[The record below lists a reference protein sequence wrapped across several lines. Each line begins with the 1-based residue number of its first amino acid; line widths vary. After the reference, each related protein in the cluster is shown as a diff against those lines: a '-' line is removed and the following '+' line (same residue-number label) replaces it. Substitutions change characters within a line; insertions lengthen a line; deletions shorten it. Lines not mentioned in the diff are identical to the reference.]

1 MGQKVNPHGLRVGVI
16 KDWDSRWYASEEKV
30 GDLIVEDQKIR
41 KFLKK
46 TLYGAGVPRIEI
58 ERSAD
63 VVTVFLHCARPGMVI
78 GQGGKQIEEYR
89 AALEKLIG
97 KKTRLNIVEVKNPDM
112 DAQLVAENI
121 AQQLEKRI
129 SHRRAMKNAMARA
142 MRAGAKGIK
151 TCCSG
156 RLGGREIAGVEH
168 YHEGTIPLQT
178 IRADI
183 EYGFAEAATT
193 FGRIGVK
200 VWIYKGEVL
209 SQTLRTTPRTMD
221 TSKPY
226 QERRERR
233 RRDDRR
239 GGGGFNRDRQGGGF
253 SRDRQGAP
261 GGGFNRDRQG
271 GAPGGGFNRGGQG
284 APGGGFNRDRQGG
297 APGGFNRG
305 GQGGGF
311 SRGGQGGGFSRDR
324 QGAPGGFNR
333 QAGLNRQVSAPR
345 PAPRPAEGAAP
356 AAPAKEEGG
365 AE

>member
-16 KDWDSRWYASEEKV
+16 KDWDSRWYASDEKV

-41 KFLKK
+41 KYLKK
-46 TLYGAGVPRIEI
+46 TLYGAGVPKIEI
-58 ERSAD
+58 ERSNE
-63 VVTVFLHCARPGMVI
+63 VVTIFLHCARPGMVI
-78 GQGGKQIEEYR
+78 GKGGEQIEQYR
-89 AALEKLIG
+89 LAVEKLIG
-97 KKTRLNIVEVKNPDM
+97 KKVRLNIVEVRNPDM
-112 DAQLVAENI
+112 NAQLVAENI

-129 SHRRAMKNAMARA
+129 SHRRAMKNSMARA

-151 TCCSG
+151 VCCSG

-233 RRDDRR
+233 PRRDGDRR
-239 GGGGFNRDRQGGGF
+239 GGFGGDRRNGGFNRDRQGG
-253 SRDRQGAP
+253 
-261 GGGFNRDRQG
+261 FNRQG
-271 GAPGGGFNRGGQG
+271 GAERRPQGGFRPNTNR
-284 APGGGFNRDRQGG
+284 P
-297 APGGFNRG
+297 
-305 GQGGGF
+305 
-311 SRGGQGGGFSRDR
+311 
-324 QGAPGGFNR
+324 
-333 QAGLNRQVSAPR
+333 
-345 PAPRPAEGAAP
+345 AAP
-356 AAPAKEEGG
+356 AAPAKEGG
-365 AE
+365 AN

>member
-16 KDWDSRWYASEEKV
+16 KDWDSRWYASDEKV

-46 TLYGAGVPRIEI
+46 TLYGAGVPKIEI
-58 ERSAD
+58 ERSAET
-63 VVTVFLHCARPGMVI
+63 VTIYLHCARPGVVI
-78 GQGGKQIEEYR
+78 GKGGEQVEQYR
-89 AALEKLIG
+89 LAVEKLIG
-97 KKTRLNIVEVKNPDM
+97 KKVKLNIVEVRNPDM
-112 DAQLVAENI
+112 NAQLVAENI

-151 TCCSG
+151 VNASG
-156 RLGGREIAGVEH
+156 RLGGREIAGSEH

-233 RRDDRR
+233 PRRDGERR
-239 GGGGFNRDRQGGGF
+239 GGNFNRDRQNGGN
-253 SRDRQGAP
+253 
-261 GGGFNRDRQG
+261 FNRDRQN
-271 GAPGGGFNRGGQG
+271 GGFNRGQG
-284 APGGGFNRDRQGG
+284 RPQGGFNRN
-297 APGGFNRG
+297 NR
-305 GQGGGF
+305 
-311 SRGGQGGGFSRDR
+311 
-324 QGAPGGFNR
+324 P
-333 QAGLNRQVSAPR
+333 
-345 PAPRPAEGAAP
+345 AAP
-356 AAPAKEEGG
+356 AAKEGG
-365 AE
+365 NN